1 MDRDSRDEHV
11 TATERAII
19 TLLVLVVLLVSLL
32 TGLIAYLFSV

>member
-1 MDRDSRDEHV
+1 MDRDPRDEHV
-11 TATERAII
+11 AGTERAII